1 MGDIEMATAEER
13 RTIVSANAPEIV
25 ALAEDMDELIATFR
39 EKHAA
44 IAALE
49 DANRRAMG
57 SSAMGISGRERL
69 AHYAHSKMIAPENGI
84 DPPERPSV
92 ADLARQAWSNYL

>member
-25 ALAEDMDELIATFR
+25 ALAEDLDELIATFR
-39 EKHAA
+39 AKHAA

-49 DANRRAMG
+49 DANRRALG
-57 SSAMGISGRERL
+57 SPGTGIAGRERL
-69 AHYAHSKMIAPENGI
+69 AHYAHSLMLKPAIVDN
-84 DPPERPSV
+84 DLSV
-92 ADLARQAWSNYL
+92 TQMATQAWESYL